1 MKTIIAGTMTALM
14 SVSFAAAAVA
24 QTATAQTTTAQTTAT
39 AQTPAASAEAK
50 AKIEIA
56 ERDARGRVTKVR
68 IGADVIPVCM
78 NETMT
83 DGCINPWE
91 AGLKWGNRPVAT
103 YTAKVET
110 E

>member
-24 QTATAQTTTAQTTAT
+24 QNASTQTATAEVTAAQTAT
-39 AQTPAASAEAK
+39 AAK
-50 AKIEIA
+50 TDAKVEIA
-56 ERDARGRVTKVR
+56 ERDAKGRVTKVK

-103 YTAKVET
+103 YTAKVDVE
-110 E
+110 

>member
-24 QTATAQTTTAQTTAT
+24 QNASTQTATAEVTAAQTAT
-39 AQTPAASAEAK
+39 AAK
-50 AKIEIA
+50 ADAKVEIA
-56 ERDARGRVTKVR
+56 ERDAKGRVTKVK

-103 YTAKVET
+103 YAAKVDVE
-110 E
+110 

>member
-24 QTATAQTTTAQTTAT
+24 QNASTQTATAEVTAAQTAT
-39 AQTPAASAEAK
+39 AAK
-50 AKIEIA
+50 ADAKVEIA
-56 ERDARGRVTKVR
+56 ERDAKGRVTKVR
-68 IGADVIPVCM
+68 IGADLIPVCM

-103 YTAKVET
+103 YTAKVDVE
-110 E
+110 